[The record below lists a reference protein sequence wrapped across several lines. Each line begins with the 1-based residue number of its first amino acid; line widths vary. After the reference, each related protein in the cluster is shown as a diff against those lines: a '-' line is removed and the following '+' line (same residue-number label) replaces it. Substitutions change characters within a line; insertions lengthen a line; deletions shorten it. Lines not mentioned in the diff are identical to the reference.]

1 MEGSMEP
8 LPSSISLRPED
19 AEWDDGGGEALSS
32 TVFQAYQCC
41 SVAEGQPHPGDIA
54 EPASLAAI
62 PLPPNDY
69 PLDALPAELISSG
82 KLSSLQLEG
91 MRYACARHLNWL
103 SSGERQGFFLGD
115 GAGVGKGRQIS
126 AIILDNYARG
136 RGKHVWLSTSTDL
149 YQDAVRDLKD
159 LGCHIPVIQNVQA
172 LDKATNTPR
181 EGVMF
186 MTYSTLTSSIKGRT
200 RLQQVVQWLG
210 GPSFNGALV
219 FDECHKAKNFVPGK
233 EAQSTRVALNVLEI
247 QALLPAARV
256 VYCSATGVSEVG
268 NLAYMSRLGL
278 WGVGSSFPDFD
289 SFLSSMRRRGVTF
302 MEMLAM
308 EMKGQGLYLSRGLSF
323 REAEFAELAC
333 PLTPA
338 QIAQYD
344 AAVALW
350 QDTRAALVEALAA
363 TGNTRDVWKPYYG
376 AVQRFFKILLVS
388 MKVPCVVA
396 EARKALD
403 SGFAVVIGLQSTGE
417 AAADALGI
425 DPGTPCGFISTCREI
440 GIQFI
445 ANHFPYLV
453 EAQTGE
459 EVARHPDMPTPSL
472 VPGSAKL
479 GAGDEEPE
487 SSKTR
492 ARLQQAW
499 DSADLPPNFLDQLID
514 ELGGAAGV
522 AEMTG
527 RKARVVR
534 DARGTLTYSLRAKP
548 DSAEL
553 DSLNIREK
561 AAFMEG
567 SKLVAIVSDAASTG
581 ISLHASAAV
590 KNRRRRAHLTIELPW
605 SADKAIQQLGRSHRA
620 NQVSA
625 PKYSLVHTDVG
636 GEARFAAA
644 VARRLQ
650 SLGALTR
657 GDRRAA
663 SGLDLSSLNLDSP
676 VGRRALRRM
685 YDALVQ
691 DSPLLPPGV
700 RLEAVLARTPSAQRA
715 AILGPA
721 AADAA
726 RMSAAQLVDAVL
738 RLHGHLRGAV
748 GLMGIGLSAPR
759 GDTVAEA
766 NAGIAGGKDQG
777 DVRRFLNRML
787 CLHVAQQN
795 LLFDYFQATLAA
807 EIRSAKAEGKYF
819 EGVSDLPGQDI
830 SREGE
835 PHVLW
840 VDPLS
845 TLSTMQHDLSVD
857 RGLPFAAATAQLA
870 RATDGASGFMVSK
883 RPSFGR
889 TSYILALQKARTPG
903 TFSIARPN
911 TGASFFDM
919 DLDELRAKYLPCAPE
934 AAEAGWEQWYHQSL
948 EVCTHGPTCKQGAA
962 CTIGRRRTPV
972 TVLTGSIVR
981 IWDCLERVLTRHEA
995 ELSRSDRVMRI
1006 VRVDLGDGSLP
1017 IIGVRYPGFL
1027 LPEVVMLLAVE
1038 QQIGAAGRGR
1048 AASSLTTQRRVEA
1061 VDPVVPRLLSKAYC
1075 APRTV
1080 LDFFKPGAAVPKR
1093 SPEALSGGAKDAPV
1107 RKKGMQA
1114 IVVEVVDLE
1123 TPPPSPLGRH
1133 GPVLGAAKIKASPEG
1148 RLVSRPAPPA
1158 TLTGTTRPLS
1168 GRPRASDASAQTCTQ
1183 RQELM
1188 DMGFAPAKADL
1199 ALKVCGGDVERAA
1212 NWLLTSAA
1220 TLS

>member
-186 MTYSTLTSSIKGRT
+186 IIKGRT

-219 FDECHKAKNFVPGK
+219 FDESKNFVPGK

-256 VYCSATGVSEVG
+256 VYCSATGNEVG

-700 RLEAVLARTPSAQRA
+700 RLEA
-715 AILGPA
+715 
-721 AADAA
+721 
-726 RMSAAQLVDAVL
+726 LVDAVL

-787 CLHVAQQN
+787 CLHVAEQN

-857 RGLPFAAATAQLA
+857 RGLPFAEAAAQLA

-948 EVCTHGPTCKQGAA
+948 E
-962 CTIGRRRTPV
+962 IGRRRTPV

-1093 SPEALSGGAKDAPV
+1093 GPEALSGGAKDAP
-1107 RKKGMQA
+1107 
-1114 IVVEVVDLE
+1114 
-1123 TPPPSPLGRH
+1123 
-1133 GPVLGAAKIKASPEG
+1133 
-1148 RLVSRPAPPA
+1148 
-1158 TLTGTTRPLS
+1158 
-1168 GRPRASDASAQTCTQ
+1168 TCTQ